1 MIIRISILLSFRL
14 YKSII
19 VHGKLI
25 LNEGCVNLLFVFQP
39 YEPRLH
45 QIKIF
50 SLVCSSARSLSE
62 KASDESYDVF
72 IQIFDP
78 TGKMDDANNYTTSG
92 TRSGFGGGNGDTSVT
107 DYGVKWLTN
116 FAETDKTVD
125 VVQAV
130 TTDSGNI
137 VVLYELY
144 TKITRSYDSTWYMIL
159 DTSGNV
165 VCESRNLGDVRLNI
179 DEDPVY
185 INKTVQWVSN
195 IEGSDE
201 LRLNV
206 LTVDDMYN

>member
-1 MIIRISILLSFRL
+1 M
-14 YKSII
+14 
-19 VHGKLI
+19 
-25 LNEGCVNLLFVFQP
+25 
-39 YEPRLH
+39 
-45 QIKIF
+45 
-50 SLVCSSARSLSE
+50 
-62 KASDESYDVF
+62 
-72 IQIFDP
+72 
-78 TGKMDDANNYTTSG
+78 
-92 TRSGFGGGNGDTSVT
+92 T

-159 DTSGNV
+159 DAGGNV
-165 VCESRNLGDVRLNI
+165 VCESQNLGDVRLNI

-195 IEGSDE
+195 IEGSNE

-206 LTVDDMYN
+206 LTVDDTYN